1 MCSSLT
7 KKYAS
12 FMDEL
17 IDLRLELLAMERM
30 SHVDLSTAVPA
41 KEVYKNLG
49 IDLNDLEGLDEIEL
63 G

>member
-1 MCSSLT
+1 
-7 KKYAS
+7 
-12 FMDEL
+12 MDEL